1 MPKLNKNKVIV
12 PNSLALIF
20 DIDLSGGHANNF
32 LVQNVSR
39 ALVDKLVVKF
49 AATTLDETVSYD
61 IYKIFHDL
69 FLPAEKR
76 DNMLPEGIQ
85 SKDLCKIRSNVG
97 DKKTTGVDV
106 KKNLN
111 EVYGSK
117 YRINLDHQIL
127 TDHSVLYPQALYNDF
142 VFEVTLASADQVV
155 KGSDATKLEYKLTNI
170 QLAYEIIWSKKLADE
185 AKEIYIVGNTFAY
198 DHITRVNRV
207 VINKRTDTQ
216 INIKVDAQR
225 RSLKSIFLLL
235 GSRTLQVQEIR
246 KNTSFPT

>member
-12 PNSLALIF
+12 PNSLALTF

-69 FLPAEKR
+69 FLPAEKH
-76 DNMLPEGIQ
+76 DNMLPEGLQ
-85 SKDLCKIRSNVG
+85 GKDLCKIPSNAAN
-97 DKKTTGVDV
+97 KKTTGVDV
-106 KKNLN
+106 EKNLN

-117 YRINLDHQIL
+117 YRINLDYQIL

-155 KGSDATKLEYKLTNI
+155 RRNKAGI
-170 QLAYEIIWSKKLADE
+170 QADE
-185 AKEIYIVGNTFAY
+185 HPA
-198 DHITRVNRV
+198 
-207 VINKRTDTQ
+207 
-216 INIKVDAQR
+216 
-225 RSLKSIFLLL
+225 
-235 GSRTLQVQEIR
+235 
-246 KNTSFPT
+246 